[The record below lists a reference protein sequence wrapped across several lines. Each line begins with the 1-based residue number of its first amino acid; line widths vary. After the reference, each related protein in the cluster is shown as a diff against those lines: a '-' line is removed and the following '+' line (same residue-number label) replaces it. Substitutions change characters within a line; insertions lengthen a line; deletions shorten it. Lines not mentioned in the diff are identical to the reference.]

1 MRDGHGSHLENP
13 SCRGT
18 LGLNRSRLRTG
29 RRRCSHRRSLPSPR
43 LGVGPAAS
51 AGRLGRS
58 EGAAARGRVPP
69 HTALGMAGRGL
80 GAEEEEEVET
90 EEEEA
95 AARRQHGG
103 QERAAGSAAASPASP
118 RRPRAGA
125 RRDAAQIAAPPG
137 PAPHGER
144 PAMELAKP
152 AFPALPQAKEDS
164 EVGRPGRGRGGAPPA
179 GSPRPTDGSPAP
191 PPGTAPRSGLSP
203 PRAAIRAGSA
213 SACARGAPELRPAGL
228 GGWKPASTCASPVR
242 QLALARLGASW

>member
-1 MRDGHGSHLENP
+1 MGRAQLSLGNP
-13 SCRGT
+13 SCLGTRGS
-18 LGLNRSRLRTG
+18 NRFRLRTG
-29 RRRCSHRRSLPSPR
+29 RCRCSHRRSLPSRR
-43 LGVGPAAS
+43 LGVGPAAG

-58 EGAAARGRVPP
+58 EGAAARGRVAP
-69 HTALGMAGRGL
+69 HTALGMAGRGP
-80 GAEEEEEVET
+80 GAEEEEVEK
-90 EEEEA
+90 EEEA

-118 RRPRAGA
+118 RRPRVGA

-137 PAPHGER
+137 PAPPGER

-164 EVGRPGRGRGGAPPA
+164 EVERPGRGRGGAPPA
-179 GSPRPTDGSPAP
+179 GSPRPTDGSAAP
-191 PPGTAPRSGLSP
+191 PPGTALRSGLCP

-242 QLALARLGASW
+242 QLALARLEASW